1 MRSAMLW
8 HIVICLDRGS
18 REKNITHFSC
28 KLRPPH
34 THKQRDVLE
43 LERVIPVILEHPHDL
58 VTHPLDLRLG
68 KLHHVIT
75 HVVQESYGVG
85 TQPRLLVTPHLIL
98 CVVGGV

>member
-1 MRSAMLW
+1 MLW

-18 REKNITHFSC
+18 RKKNITHFSC

-34 THKQRDVLE
+34 THTNRDVLE
-43 LERVIPVILEHPHDL
+43 LEWVIPVILEHPHNL
-58 VTHPLDLRLG
+58 VTHPLDLGLS
-68 KLHHVIT
+68 KLYYVIT
-75 HVVQESYGVG
+75 HIVQESYGVG